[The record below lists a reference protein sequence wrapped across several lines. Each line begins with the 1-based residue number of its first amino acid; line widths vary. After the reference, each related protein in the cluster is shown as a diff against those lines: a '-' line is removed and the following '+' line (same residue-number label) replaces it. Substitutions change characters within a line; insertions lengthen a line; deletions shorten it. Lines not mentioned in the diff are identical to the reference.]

1 MTSVIRKITKNMK
14 NSICAILVAVA
25 AMPPNPKT
33 AAMIEMNQEYQ
44 RPVENG
50 NLQLT
55 GRGTGAPW
63 LINNRVIPPHRPK
76 PRFASDCVIR
86 DSFASAAWRSNA
98 SVSSSHNSA
107 NVSRAVATVTILPR
121 IWS

>member
-1 MTSVIRKITKNMK
+1 VIRKITKNMK

-50 NLQLT
+50 NRQLT
-55 GRGTGAPW
+55 GRGQAEA
-63 LINNRVIPPHRPK
+63 RPL
-76 PRFASDCVIR
+76 
-86 DSFASAAWRSNA
+86 
-98 SVSSSHNSA
+98 NSIT
-107 NVSRAVATVTILPR
+107 R
-121 IWS
+121 